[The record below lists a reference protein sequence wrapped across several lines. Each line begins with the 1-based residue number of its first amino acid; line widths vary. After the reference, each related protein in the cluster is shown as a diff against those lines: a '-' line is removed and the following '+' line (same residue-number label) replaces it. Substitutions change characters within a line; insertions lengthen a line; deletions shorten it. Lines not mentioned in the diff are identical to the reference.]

1 MKKLLILLLLLF
13 VSNIFA
19 FDENFEP
26 KENLTVGDRAV
37 LSVKANGL
45 TLDSLDKEKVSG
57 LNFGDF
63 ELLDIKQGVN
73 GAIDFVLT
81 SFKAGKVE
89 LLSVDIPYIVN
100 GDNKF
105 VKTTAIPIEIKS
117 VMDPQKPSTDIADIK
132 GIFVYGHGIS
142 WYLKLLLV
150 LLLLIAAGYFIYLY
164 IKKRNRKPTQEEII
178 MAIPPKEYAISQLEK
193 LKEEN
198 LIEKGQI
205 KEYYDKLSDILRFY
219 VSRVYKI
226 DGMEK
231 TTTELYHL
239 LKNYAPAD
247 FNRDLKQYLITC
259 DFVKFAKVVPSQQDM
274 QDDFVKAKGFV
285 ERI

>member
-1 MKKLLILLLLLF
+1 MKKILILLLLFF

-19 FDENFEP
+19 FEEKFEP

-45 TLDSLDKEKVSG
+45 TLNSLDKQKLSG

-63 ELLDIKQGVN
+63 ELLDVKQGSD

-81 SFKAGKVE
+81 SFKAGKTE
-89 LLSVDIPYIVN
+89 LLSVEIPYIVN
-100 GDNKF
+100 GDSKF
-105 VKTTAIPIEIKS
+105 VKTTAVPVEIKS

-142 WYLKLLLV
+142 WYLTV
-150 LLLLIAAGYFIYLY
+150 LLILILLAAAGYFIYLY
-164 IKKRNRKPTQEEII
+164 IKKKNRKPSQEEII
-178 MAIPPKEYAISQLEK
+178 MSIPPKEYAINQLEK

-231 TTTELYHL
+231 TTNELYHL

-274 QDDFVKAKGFV
+274 QDDFTKAKGFV

>member
-1 MKKLLILLLLLF
+1 MKKLLILLLF
-13 VSNIFA
+13 FTVSNVFA
-19 FDENFEP
+19 FEESFEP

-37 LSVKANGL
+37 LSIKANGL
-45 TLDSLDKEKVSG
+45 TLDSLDKEKLPN

-63 ELLDIKQGVN
+63 ELLDIKQGNDGSV
-73 GAIDFVLT
+73 DFVLT

-105 VKTTAIPIEIKS
+105 VKTTAQPIEIKS
-117 VMDPQKPSTDIADIK
+117 VMDPQKPSQDIADIK

-142 WYLKLLLV
+142 WYLKLLLI
-150 LLLLIAAGYFIYLY
+150 LLLLVAIGYLIYLY
-164 IKKRNRKPTQEEII
+164 IKKKNRKPTQEEII

-231 TTTELYHL
+231 TTNELYRL
-239 LKNYAPAD
+239 LKKYAPMD
-247 FNRDLKQYLITC
+247 FNRDLKEYLVTC
-259 DFVKFAKVVPSQQDM
+259 DFVKFAKAVPAAEEM
-274 QDDFVKAKGFV
+274 ENDFIKAKGLI

>member
-1 MKKLLILLLLLF
+1 MKKLLILLLLFL
-13 VSNIFA
+13 VSNVFA
-19 FDENFEP
+19 FEESFEP

-37 LSVKANGL
+37 LSIKAKGL
-45 TLDSLDKEKVSG
+45 TLDSLDKQKLSG

-63 ELLDIKQGVN
+63 ELLDVKQGNDGAVN
-73 GAIDFVLT
+73 FVLT

-89 LLSVDIPYIVN
+89 LLSVEIPYIVN

-105 VKTTAIPIEIKS
+105 VKTTALPIEIKS
-117 VMDPQKPSTDIADIK
+117 VMDPQKPSSDIADIK
-132 GIFVYGHGIS
+132 GIFVYGHGVV
-142 WYLKLLLV
+142 WYLKLLLI
-150 LLLLIAAGYFIYLY
+150 LLLLAVVGYFIYLY
-164 IKKRNRKPTQEEII
+164 IKKRNRKPTPEEII

-259 DFVKFAKVVPSQQDM
+259 DFVKFAKVIPSQQDM
-274 QDDFVKAKGFV
+274 QDDFTKAKGFV

>member
-1 MKKLLILLLLLF
+1 MKKILTLLLLFF

-45 TLDSLDKEKVSG
+45 TLDSLDKEKLSS

-63 ELLDIKQGVN
+63 ELLDIKQGTD
-73 GAIDFVLT
+73 GAVDFVLT

-100 GDNKF
+100 GDSKF
-105 VKTTAIPIEIKS
+105 IKTTALPIEIKS
-117 VMDPQKPSTDIADIK
+117 VMDPQKPSSDIADIK

-142 WYLKLLLV
+142 WYLV
-150 LLLLIAAGYFIYLY
+150 LLLIFVLIAVTGYLIYLY

-219 VSRVYKI
+219 VSRVYKV

-259 DFVKFAKVVPSQQDM
+259 DFVKFAKVVPSEQDM

>member
-1 MKKLLILLLLLF
+1 MLLLL
-13 VSNIFA
+13 
-19 FDENFEP
+19 
-26 KENLTVGDRAV
+26 AV
-37 LSVKANGL
+37 
-45 TLDSLDKEKVSG
+45 
-57 LNFGDF
+57 
-63 ELLDIKQGVN
+63 
-73 GAIDFVLT
+73 
-81 SFKAGKVE
+81 
-89 LLSVDIPYIVN
+89 
-100 GDNKF
+100 
-105 VKTTAIPIEIKS
+105 
-117 VMDPQKPSTDIADIK
+117 
-132 GIFVYGHGIS
+132 
-142 WYLKLLLV
+142 
-150 LLLLIAAGYFIYLY
+150 AGYFIYLY
-164 IKKRNRKPTQEEII
+164 IKKRNKKPTPEEII

-259 DFVKFAKVVPSQQDM
+259 DFVKFAKVVPSEQDM

>member
-1 MKKLLILLLLLF
+1 MKKLLILLLLFF

-45 TLDSLDKEKVSG
+45 TLDSLDKEKLSS

-63 ELLDIKQGVN
+63 ELLDVKQGVD
-73 GAIDFVLT
+73 GAVDFVLT

-105 VKTTAIPIEIKS
+105 VKTTAMPIEIKS

-132 GIFVYGHGIS
+132 GIFVYGHGIV

-150 LLLLIAAGYFIYLY
+150 LLLLAVAGYFIYLY
-164 IKKRNRKPTQEEII
+164 IKKRNKKPTPEEII

-259 DFVKFAKVVPSQQDM
+259 DFVKFAKVVPSEQDM

>member
-1 MKKLLILLLLLF
+1 MKKILILLLLLF

-19 FDENFEP
+19 FDESFEP

-45 TLDSLDKEKVSG
+45 TLDSLDKEKLPS

-63 ELLDIKQGVN
+63 ELLDVKQGN
-73 GAIDFVLT
+73 DGAIDFVLT

-105 VKTTAIPIEIKS
+105 VKTTAMPIEIKS

-142 WYLKLLLV
+142 WYLKLLLI
-150 LLLLIAAGYFIYLY
+150 LLLIIAAGYFIYLY

-193 LKEEN
+193 LKQEN

-219 VSRVYKI
+219 VSRVYQI

-259 DFVKFAKVVPSQQDM
+259 DFVKFAKVVPSEQDM